1 MVKKVNISNIELE
14 ILGLFTKSYDK
25 QYYIRE
31 TSKILNISS
40 RTSLLNLNKLEKK
53 GILESYTKGKIRLF
67 KIKESFLAKNYFLL
81 VEQYKLVKF
90 LEKNNKIKEV
100 VKKLTLLIK
109 GTAIIFGSYAK
120 FRAKKDSDIDIYI
133 ETKNRNIK
141 KQIENIHS
149 KISVKIGL
157 FDVKSNLIKEIIKN
171 HVIVRGVEDFYEK
184 KQVFK

>member
-1 MVKKVNISNIELE
+1 MNHMVQKRDNIVLDIIQLLIKQEYHLRGLANALNQSHTTISRKLTQLENDNVVDYKMQGKNKVFFLKK
-14 ILGLFTKSYDK
+14 
-25 QYYIRE
+25 
-31 TSKILNISS
+31 NISS
-40 RTSLLNLNKLEKK
+40 RSYILQSELHKFNTLLNKYPKLLVILEQVLNKIDEK
-53 GILESYTKGKIRLF
+53 
-67 KIKESFLAKNYFLL
+67 
-81 VEQYKLVKF
+81 
-90 LEKNNKIKEV
+90 
-100 VKKLTLLIK
+100 LIV
-109 GTAIIFGSYAK
+109 IFGSYAK